1 MNNNR
6 SALTTGLII
15 FAGIVVVVVIT
26 LLVNS
31 LVLKKDAPAPTST
44 SLPLPT
50 FTPDPCSPENV
61 KPIALEI
68 NRHARA
74 FDDLSVLA
82 QNTPRENLAPIISQL
97 QDIRRQAEDFV
108 GPACVAKLQE
118 YQLSYMNMFINTLVG
133 LYSSLTTQLTD
144 NDVNMINQGM
154 AQAVEYHN
162 QYLIEL
168 ARLLGVTLAPTVTA
182 PPAVVPATATP

>member
-6 SALTTGLII
+6 STLTTGLII
-15 FAGIVVVVVIT
+15 FAGIVVVVALT

-31 LVLKKDAPAPTST
+31 VAVKKNDPAPTNT

-50 FTPDPCSPENV
+50 FTPDACSPENV
-61 KPIALEI
+61 KPIVLEI

-82 QNTPRENLAPIISQL
+82 QNTPRENLVPIISQL
-97 QDIRRQAEDFV
+97 QDIRREAEDFA
-108 GPACVAKLQE
+108 GPVCVAKLQE
-118 YQLSYMNMFINTLVG
+118 YQLSYMNTFINTLVG
-133 LYSSLTTQLTD
+133 LYSSLTVELTE

-154 AQAVEYHN
+154 AQAVQYHN
-162 QYLIEL
+162 QYLIEM